1 MNDPNRCIATL
12 AISTLLKISSEANVD
27 RILKQI
33 TSHIGEISDEF
44 KIDIIHSIKFLC
56 SRMPGKFKPLLNFV
70 TNCLKEEGGFQLKHT
85 IVSCITDIMRDI
97 PLAKDAALVLLA
109 EFSEDCEF
117 DLIQTEVLYLLGLHG
132 PSTSQPKRFIR
143 CICNRLILEKG
154 AVRAAAISAL
164 AKFGKV
170 PDLQETVLLLLA
182 KAERDRDDEVRE
194 RAAFYTKAVQSEASL
209 SFKLPMPLQELERA
223 ALTCKERGIPFKLE
237 DVKQLAQ
244 ETKAPVEAV
253 DLPAEEEK
261 ITLTDDI
268 SQFAHFGP
276 VLKMTQ
282 PVLLTEKNAEYIV
295 KSNINNYEKYLV
307 IQFTVQNTLD
317 NQIIDNVYVDLSLVG
332 TQFQETASAT
342 TIVTAPSIAQVSAG
356 VCFVALEKPN
366 KMPTATISAMLRFTA
381 KEMDGDDCL
390 ESYEDEYQ
398 LENLEIGLS
407 DY

>member
-1 MNDPNRCIATL
+1 
-12 AISTLLKISSEANVD
+12 
-27 RILKQI
+27 
-33 TSHIGEISDEF
+33 
-44 KIDIIHSIKFLC
+44 
-56 SRMPGKFKPLLNFV
+56 
-70 TNCLKEEGGFQLKHT
+70 
-85 IVSCITDIMRDI
+85 MRDI

-268 SQFAHFGP
+268 S
-276 VLKMTQ
+276 
-282 PVLLTEKNAEYIV
+282 
-295 KSNINNYEKYLV
+295 
-307 IQFTVQNTLD
+307 
-317 NQIIDNVYVDLSLVG
+317 
-332 TQFQETASAT
+332 
-342 TIVTAPSIAQVSAG
+342 
-356 VCFVALEKPN
+356 
-366 KMPTATISAMLRFTA
+366 
-381 KEMDGDDCL
+381 
-390 ESYEDEYQ
+390 
-398 LENLEIGLS
+398 
-407 DY
+407 